1 MKTLLQKSFTR
12 RCPRCNSLHVCRSS
26 RKTLIENVGL
36 RFALLRPYR
45 CESCGD
51 RYYGFALQRRAALPG
66 ASSRTRELPGHR
78 PVLVYGCGRDNEPF
92 SEEASIRMMNSSG
105 AVVWIQSP
113 VEPGQ
118 KLVVFG
124 SDSEDGRKC
133 RVSYV
138 ADESAAGKRMVGVV
152 FTRAETRP
160 LAVRPATGESLSAA
174 SQPATVRVLKRKALA
189 S

>member
-1 MKTLLQKSFTR
+1 MKTLLHKSFTR
-12 RCPRCNSLHVCRSS
+12 HCPRCNSVHVCRSS

-36 RFALLRPYR
+36 RFALLRPFR

-66 ASSRTRELPGHR
+66 ASSRTRELPRLR

-92 SEEASIRMMNSSG
+92 SEEASMRMMNSSG

-118 KLVVFG
+118 KLVVF
-124 SDSEDGRKC
+124 STDSEEDRKC

-160 LAVRPATGESLSAA
+160 FTAHPSTTESESTA
-174 SQPATVRVLKRKALA
+174 SQHATVHVLNRKALA